1 MQKEYNVTR
10 VLAISGSLRS
20 QSSNTTL
27 LRAIAMLAPP
37 VVAVSIYD
45 GIGNLPHFNPDL
57 DETPGPAV
65 LDFRRRL
72 QESDGVL
79 ISSPEYAHGLPGVRK
94 NAVDWIVGSGEL
106 VAKPVALIN
115 ASPQSA
121 HAYASLAETIAV
133 MSARLVKN
141 ACVTLPFWNKTLDA
155 QGVAADPEIS
165 SLLMKSIFEFVAAVE
180 GKRIEGPGFL

>member
-1 MQKEYNVTR
+1 MQKENNVTR

-27 LRAIAMLAPP
+27 LRAVAMLAPP

-57 DETPGPAV
+57 EETPGPAV
-65 LDFRRRL
+65 LEFRQRL

-79 ISSPEYAHGLPGVRK
+79 ISSSEYAHGVPGVLK
-94 NAVDWIVGSGEL
+94 NALDWIVGSGEL
-106 VAKPVALIN
+106 VDKPVALIN
-115 ASPQSA
+115 ASPQST
-121 HAYASLAETIAV
+121 HAYASLAETIVV

-155 QGVAADPEIS
+155 RGVAAHPEIS
-165 SLLMKSIFEFVAAVE
+165 TLLMKSIFEFGNAIE
-180 GKRIEGPGFL
+180 DRRTEGPGLL